1 MAEIGGQEP
10 WPLLN
15 FIALHRN
22 LIFKPGGW
30 RAPGFLKLFLSGK
43 SICVF
48 VWACLPT
55 GDEKLFM

>member
-10 WPLLN
+10 RPQLN

-22 LIFKPGGW
+22 LIFKPGSW
-30 RAPGFLKLFLSGK
+30 RAPGFLKLFLSG
-43 SICVF
+43 SQYVF
-48 VWACLPT
+48 VLACLPT

>member
-30 RAPGFLKLFLSGK
+30 RTPGFLKLFLSGK
-43 SICVF
+43 SVCVCVGVF
-48 VWACLPT
+48 AHR
-55 GDEKLFM
+55 